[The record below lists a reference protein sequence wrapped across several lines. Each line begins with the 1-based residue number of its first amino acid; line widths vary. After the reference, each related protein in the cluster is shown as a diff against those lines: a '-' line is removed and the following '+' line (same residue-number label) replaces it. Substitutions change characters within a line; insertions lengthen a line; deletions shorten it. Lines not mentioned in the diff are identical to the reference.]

1 MRELTLAKIQQVAKN
16 SDAAV
21 SEVVKLYNA
30 KPENSDRKAVKGGTR
45 RPRCKDEEK
54 VLSRLAVIKEQRE
67 KS

>member
-1 MRELTLAKIQQVAKN
+1 MRELSLAKIQQITKK

-21 SEVVKLYNA
+21 LEVVKLYNA

-54 VLSRLAVIKEQRE
+54 VLSRFSLK
-67 KS
+67 